1 MSGSTCAPRES
12 TPLSRAAD
20 ARALG
25 LRTTSSNDGT
35 VLCVGDGSGNVYV
48 FSIGTGKLLTE
59 LQHKR
64 SRQPVR
70 ACAFNATATCVL

>member
-1 MSGSTCAPRES
+1 MRVRS
-12 TPLSRAAD
+12 LW
-20 ARALG
+20 
-25 LRTTSSNDGT
+25 TTFSNDGT

-48 FSIGTGKLLTE
+48 FSVATGKLLTE

-70 ACAFNATATCVL
+70 ACAFNATATCVAGHERDKRDDGGR